1 MVEYRVLGIFSIL
14 KLHRFLE
21 IAMSNKTGFYM
32 RATLALNGLMKKLQM
47 KSKRYLNNI
56 SI

>member
-32 RATLALNGLMKKLQM
+32 RATLALNGLMKKLPM